1 MPTPKPTSQ
10 EANSH
15 SVKALLSAD
24 IPRTKNGNGSLV
36 EPNMEQLLQA
46 LAAQVP
52 SHSAQIEQLKV
63 WKQYLERLF
72 QFQRS
77 SRVLMAVMEPETFI
91 LRYANSAFCRLAG
104 LEGTHEGTDFGGLLT
119 GLGIGLLDLFE
130 DWDGR
135 TAEQLY
141 RRHIL
146 YWVFKQLYQIDLESL
161 RVLDEPVMATVKSP
175 LHREHRFVEFWLGSE
190 ELKVSRIDQKID
202 EFSDFHL
209 KLMPASEREAWLM
222 QPNQLATLANRLRLE
237 NYRVEGLLLLEG
249 FDVTGQEQI
258 RRLTQLLID
267 RDSILRPEKF
277 KKIDKRLRSLFGA
290 DGSILLRTDGSE
302 AQLFICKDGHDI
314 RPTVYALQS
323 LEGSHFLQATAA
335 NQVWNVPDLRREC
348 ETECDRYLRKM
359 GVRSMLLIPLVVK
372 TINREGGGNQILG
385 VVGLTCDR
393 PNHFNGIDCQHAQE
407 LIPAFIAALRQA
419 IQQRFTHIHNIH
431 PAVEW
436 RFVQEAER
444 RSWGLPPET
453 IVFSEV
459 YPLYGISDIRGSSEE
474 RNRAIQADLLEQ
486 FRLGLA
492 IVEALCTTQG
502 TPLGEQLRL
511 DMLDYIKHLQ
521 EKVTVDME
529 VRAAEYL
536 SEHLE
541 VYFDHFMQC
550 GPEVQA
556 ALEAYQAACKNEH
569 QCVYGERTRYDEMLS
584 LITANL
590 QETWAKWQ
598 ERMQQIIPHYC
609 DIECTDGMDHMIYIG
624 KSIDS
629 KFTPFHLH
637 SLRYEQLRAV
647 CDCARTAFR
656 LQADAKINLQLAHL
670 ILVQNT
676 TINIFHNE
684 NTEKMFDVQG
694 TRDIRYELVK
704 KRIEKAVDKDAQE
717 RITQSGM
724 LTIVYSNEDEWEEYR
739 QYLRYLAREGCVE
752 SKIQTGMVE
761 PLQGVS
767 GLRFGRVRILP
778 FPEVA
783 SEVSE
788 VTVIN
793 ESGNIIPVNC

>member
-1 MPTPKPTSQ
+1 MPTPKLTSH
-10 EANSH
+10 EENNHSAKTLRNADNSH
-15 SVKALLSAD
+15 TQNHNGQSAE
-24 IPRTKNGNGSLV
+24 L
-36 EPNMEQLLQA
+36 NMEQLLQT
-46 LAAQVP
+46 LAAEMP
-52 SHSAQIEQLKV
+52 NHSGQIEQLKV
-63 WKQYLERLF
+63 WKQDLEKLF

-77 SRVLMAVMEPETFI
+77 SRVLMAVMEPGTFT
-91 LRYANSAFCRLAG
+91 LRYANSAFSRLAG
-104 LEGTHEGTDFGGLLT
+104 LEGNQEGDNSTGGLLT
-119 GLGIGLLDLFE
+119 GLGISLLDLFE
-130 DWDGR
+130 DWDVR
-135 TAEQLY
+135 RAEQLY

-161 RVLDEPVMATVKSP
+161 RVLDEPVMASIKSP
-175 LHREHRFVEFWLGSE
+175 LYQENRFVEFWLVSE
-190 ELKVSRIDQKID
+190 HLKITRVDNKID
-202 EFSDFHL
+202 EFAEFHL
-209 KLMPASEREAWLM
+209 KLMPISEREAWLM
-222 QPNQLATLANRLRLE
+222 QPNQLGILAERLQLE

-249 FDVTGQEQI
+249 FDISGQERI

-290 DGSILLRTDGSE
+290 DGSILLRTDGE
-302 AQLFICKDGHDI
+302 QAQLFICKDGHDL
-314 RPTVYALQS
+314 RPTTYSIKS
-323 LEGSHFLQATAA
+323 LEGSHFLQATTA

-348 ETECDRYLRKM
+348 ESSCDRYLRKI

-372 TINREGGGNQILG
+372 TINREGGGSQILG
-385 VVGLTCDR
+385 LVGLTCER
-393 PNHFNGIDCQHAQE
+393 ANNFNGIDCQHAQE

-492 IVEALCTTQG
+492 IVEALCKTQK

-521 EKVTVDME
+521 DKVTVDME

-536 SEHLE
+536 NEHLE
-541 VYFDHFMQC
+541 AYFDYFMQC
-550 GPEVQA
+550 GEEVQA
-556 ALEAYQAACKNEH
+556 AVANYKTACDNEH
-569 QCVYGERTRYDEMLS
+569 NCVYAARTTYDQMLS

-598 ERMQQIIPHYC
+598 EKMQQIIPHYC

-624 KSIDS
+624 KSIDG

-647 CDCARTAFR
+647 CDCARTIFR
-656 LQADAKINLQLAHL
+656 LQHDSKISFELAHL

-724 LTIVYSNEDEWEEYR
+724 LTIVYSNEEEWEEYR
-739 QYLRYLAREGCVE
+739 QYLRYLAREGLVE
-752 SKIQTGMVE
+752 SKVQTGMVE

-767 GLRFGRVRILP
+767 GLKFGRVRILP
-778 FPEVA
+778 EPEVA
-783 SEVSE
+783 LVVSE
-788 VTVIN
+788 ITVVN
-793 ESGNIIPVNC
+793 GLEGIISVN